1 MMAATGRGTA
11 TCRWL
16 AGLLAILLAGACV
29 PAETGGEAVQPE
41 AGVKSGAAPEPIT
54 LDRAQA
60 QAHRQLGLG
69 LESAGD
75 IAGAVEEFDTALTFG
90 PWQASASGGAA
101 DDNPYHDLARICAR
115 REPARPVVRACT
127 RVIKSFRF
135 GNEGLATFLT
145 NRGDAQ
151 FQLGKHDRAMA
162 DYRTALKV
170 EQNHPRGLFG
180 RGRMRA
186 RAGDHAGA
194 VSDFS
199 RVIPAMPE
207 YPEARYARARS
218 FIALG
223 AFDKAIADYDHI
235 LADPQALSTQA
246 EAYRERASAHCQ
258 IGEADA
264 AAIDWQVWLGATS
277 GGAEYVHDMLW
288 ARGYLRG
295 QVDEGFGPVALA
307 ALRAWTTAG
316 CPEG

>member
-1 MMAATGRGTA
+1 MRAETGRWTA
-11 TCRWL
+11 TRRWT
-16 AGLLAILLAGACV
+16 AGLLAVLLAGACV
-29 PAETGGEAVQPE
+29 QAETGGEAVQP
-41 AGVKSGAAPEPIT
+41 KPGAVPEPIT

-60 QAHRQLGLG
+60 QAHRRLGLG

-135 GNEGLATFLT
+135 GNQGLATFLA
-145 NRGDAQ
+145 NRGDAY
-151 FQLGKHDRAMA
+151 FRLGQSGLALA
-162 DYRTALKV
+162 DYQNALKV
-170 EQNHPRGLFG
+170 EQNNPQGLFG

-194 VSDFS
+194 VLDFG

-207 YPEARYARARS
+207 FLEARHARALS
-218 FIALG
+218 YAALG
-223 AFDKAIADYDHI
+223 RFERAIADYDHI
-235 LADPQALSTQA
+235 LSDPRALEA
-246 EAYRERASAHCQ
+246 LPDAYRGRAVVHCRT
-258 IGEADA
+258 GEADA
-264 AAIDWQVWLGATS
+264 AAIGWQVWLGATH
-277 GGAEYVHDMLW
+277 GGAEYVNDMLW

-295 QVDEGFGPVALA
+295 SVGEDFSPAALA
-307 ALRAWTTAG
+307 ALRAWTRAG
-316 CPEG
+316 CPDSG